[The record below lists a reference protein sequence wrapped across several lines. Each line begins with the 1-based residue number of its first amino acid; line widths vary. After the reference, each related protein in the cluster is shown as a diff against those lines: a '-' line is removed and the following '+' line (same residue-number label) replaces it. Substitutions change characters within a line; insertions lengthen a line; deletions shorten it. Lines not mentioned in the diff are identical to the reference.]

1 MYELMGLVAYFS
13 SSKTE
18 AQKLKELQQ
27 RSR

>member
-18 AQKLKELQQ
+18 AQKLKELQE